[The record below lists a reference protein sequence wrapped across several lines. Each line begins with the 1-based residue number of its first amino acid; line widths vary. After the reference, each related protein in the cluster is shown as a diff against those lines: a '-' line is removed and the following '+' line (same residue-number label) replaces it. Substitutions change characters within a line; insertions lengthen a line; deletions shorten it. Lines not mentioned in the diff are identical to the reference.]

1 MIIDCFT
8 YFNEK
13 ELLELRIKLLY
24 DKVDKFVITEG
35 DHTHKGDPKELTFL
49 DAAKSLNL
57 PMDKILYVIV
67 NMPNLEQNQDPW
79 FRERMQRDA
88 ATAFIGQDDVAFISD
103 LDEIIN
109 PESIEYYANIAKKYV
124 NNILRV
130 PLVFLCSRANLRV
143 YNPNREPISW
153 SSPFMVTKKQTEK
166 YTLSE
171 IRESHALGKNDIS
184 YGDIYITENNK
195 IQEAGWHFTWMGD
208 DARRQQKINAFLHWD
223 EVKLTDNYVPKN
235 GALDPLGRHDHILL
249 NYPEENLPKLINE
262 LPRVKE
268 FLLMDNKEQVA

>member
-1 MIIDCFT
+1 
-8 YFNEK
+8 
-13 ELLELRIKLLY
+13 
-24 DKVDKFVITEG
+24 
-35 DHTHKGDPKELTFL
+35 
-49 DAAKSLNL
+49 
-57 PMDKILYVIV
+57 
-67 NMPNLEQNQDPW
+67 
-79 FRERMQRDA
+79 
-88 ATAFIGQDDVAFISD
+88 
-103 LDEIIN
+103 
-109 PESIEYYANIAKKYV
+109 
-124 NNILRV
+124 
-130 PLVFLCSRANLRV
+130 
-143 YNPNREPISW
+143 
-153 SSPFMVTKKQTEK
+153 MVTKKQTEK

-249 NYPEENLPKLINE
+249 NYPEENLPRLINE

-268 FLLMDNKEQVA
+268 FLLMDNKEQAA